1 MQLLYQE
8 GININN
14 AYGFVLECGE
24 KAVFVVDVDRIEE
37 TEKLLEKNKFTT
49 LDTEALSAVEP
60 FHYIKY

>member
-1 MQLLYQE
+1 MRFPLRAGDDLLATMLLLDLP
-8 GININN
+8 G
-14 AYGFVLECGE
+14 A
-24 KAVFVVDVDRIEE
+24 DRIEE